1 MTRAGKRPFV
11 VAARLFTTLS
21 NLFHNVLLSGTSRIS
36 HLVTDVAAI
45 PLGLQ
50 RAVKPER

>member
-21 NLFHNVLLSGTSRIS
+21 DPFHNVSLSGTSRIPC
-36 HLVTDVAAI
+36 LVTDVAAI

-50 RAVKPER
+50 PVMKPER